1 MSNIGLNWGYI
12 QNFMTLVPK
21 MRSGGSKIQNS
32 PIFIRS
38 GADDALNHIVE
49 QFYNPHMTSYAWI
62 LKKNDQ
68 FKVFC
73 KILDKK
79 IFLVHFRQGGS
90 AGPPS
95 DGQSVV
101 KSLDLKGLRLND
113 THGYLLRRWRGY
125 NELEVYCILNS
136 DCQNYA
142 VSKHP
147 LQRFKSNKICLFC

>member
-1 MSNIGLNWGYI
+1 MSNIGLNWGYS
-12 QNFMTLVPK
+12 QNFMTMVPK
-21 MRSGGSKIQNS
+21 MRLGGSKIQNS
-32 PIFIRS
+32 QIFIRS

-90 AGPPS
+90 AGPPP
-95 DGQSVV
+95 DGQRVV
-101 KSLDLKGLRLND
+101 KSPDLKGLKKVYFSVTANSCVWALLSLN
-113 THGYLLRRWRGY
+113 T
-125 NELEVYCILNS
+125 
-136 DCQNYA
+136 
-142 VSKHP
+142 
-147 LQRFKSNKICLFC
+147 